1 VSGAGQNIA
10 AAHHVA
16 NCDSLSHRLS
26 QAATSCFMQY
36 NSAIQANRA
45 VAARRETG
53 TGLAIHIRTTG
64 PRRSRVQHGFDPNQ
78 AAVRYLPTTSKQNL
92 GESQDA

>member
-1 VSGAGQNIA
+1 VSLAAKTIA

-16 NCDSLSHRLS
+16 NCDSLSRRLS
-26 QAATSCFMQY
+26 QAATLGFMQY
-36 NSAIQANRA
+36 NSATQANRV
-45 VAARRETG
+45 VAGARKTG

-64 PRRSRVQHGFDPNQ
+64 PRMFRMQMASTTNQ